1 MCRGKGR
8 GNDMRSKKM
17 KLIVLVIAE
26 IIGLALISAE
36 FGILL
41 NNADSPA
48 HIFGYLGASIML
60 GAFLFW
66 KFMGSKD

>member
-1 MCRGKGR
+1 M
-8 GNDMRSKKM
+8 KM
-17 KLIVLVIAE
+17 TILVIAE

-41 NNADSPA
+41 TNANSTA
-48 HIFGYLGASIML
+48 HIFGYLGATIMI

-66 KFMGSKD
+66 KFFIKKK

>member
-1 MCRGKGR
+1 M
-8 GNDMRSKKM
+8 KM
-17 KLIVLVIAE
+17 TILVIAE

-41 NNADSPA
+41 TNANSTA
-48 HIFGYLGASIML
+48 HIFGYLGATIMI

-66 KFMGSKD
+66 KFFDKKD